1 MSYGSSNALN
11 SDTCGQS
18 LARHRQMSHLEGSS
32 HTLGTHSPLCVFNQG
47 EFTPSHAVGTQ
58 YVPMTSLI
66 AGKQL
71 NSIAY

>member
-1 MSYGSSNALN
+1 MEVQIHSIRIHVVRAWL
-11 SDTCGQS
+11 DIDKCLTWK
-18 LARHRQMSHLEGSS
+18 APP
-32 HTLGTHSPLCVFNQG
+32 TLLGLIPPYVYSNQG

-58 YVPMTSLI
+58 CVPMTSLI